1 MSLSRR
7 RFLETASLS
16 VLAGAAMPRMF
27 AQESRE
33 SVAERFSPE
42 RLAPFTGI
50 SVEKFKPLIGQTF
63 RITASTGATYS
74 WTLTAVKAAAAEDP
88 ASAKL
93 PAQEP
98 IQEPIRE
105 PIQAPIQ
112 EWSTQVNRTLP
123 SQPST
128 NTFTV
133 SFRGSGESLP
143 QDTYTVEHAAL
154 GTFPLFLV
162 PGAPAADP
170 PTYSAVFSLL
180 NQKPGD
186 PFASDVRGA
195 ISAQLRPGL

>member
-1 MSLSRR
+1 
-7 RFLETASLS
+7 LS
-16 VLAGAAMPRMF
+16 VLAGAAMPRIF

-63 RITASTGATYS
+63 RITASTGTTYS

-93 PAQEP
+93 PAQ
-98 IQEPIRE
+98 
-105 PIQAPIQ
+105 APIQ
-112 EWSTQVNRTLP
+112 EWSTQVNRPLP

-195 ISAQLRPGL
+195 ISAQLRPGV

>member
-16 VLAGAAMPRMF
+16 VLVGAALPRMF

-33 SVAERFSPE
+33 SVEERYSPE

-50 SVEKFKPLIGQTF
+50 SAEKFRPLIGQAF
-63 RITASTGATYS
+63 RITASTGASYS
-74 WTLTAVKAAAAEDP
+74 WTLTDVKAVTAEDA

-93 PAQEP
+93 PAQEL
-98 IQEPIRE
+98 QT
-105 PIQAPIQ
+105 QALP
-112 EWSTQVNRTLP
+112 TRLNPTLP
-123 SQPST
+123 SQPPM

-154 GTFPLFLV
+154 GAFPLFLV
-162 PGAPAADP
+162 PGSPAANP

-180 NQKPGD
+180 NQKPAD
-186 PFASDVRGA
+186 PFASDVRGVTG
-195 ISAQLRPGL
+195 AQLRPGVIVR